1 MVKRDS
7 MLRKL
12 DKEVNAAT
20 KERCRINGEHAAG
33 RMNSNDWEQATLSNT
48 KRWQDA
54 CFRRNAR
61 MAELGMTHAPEI
73 DSLIR

>member
-7 MLRKL
+7 ILRKL
-12 DKEVNAAT
+12 DKEVDAAT
-20 KERCRINGEHAAG
+20 KERCRINGEREAR
-33 RMNSNDWEQATLSNT
+33 RMNSDEWEQATLSNT

-61 MAELGMTHAPEI
+61 MAELGMTDAPEI

>member
-1 MVKRDS
+1 MAKQDTI
-7 MLRKL
+7 LRKL
-12 DKEVNAAT
+12 NKEIDAAT
-20 KERCRINGEHAAG
+20 KERCRINGEHEAG
-33 RMNSNDWEQATLSNT
+33 RMNSTDWEQATLSNT

-61 MAELGMTHAPEI
+61 MVDLGLTDPPQV